1 MLLKIINL
9 FSKKQRNYLLFILFL
24 IFLTM
29 LLETFTIVAFYPLI
43 DSMLNPI
50 DGEKNSIMR
59 LFLSTL
65 NFSAA
70 SEISYLISA
79 IMLQTFHQLGS
90 PLAQMTVQ
98 TAHIRDL
105 PDFM

>member
-1 MLLKIINL
+1 
-9 FSKKQRNYLLFILFL
+9 
-24 IFLTM
+24 M

-79 IMLQTFHQLGS
+79 IIIFATIFLIKSLILIFCYWHNTHFHF
-90 PLAQMTVQ
+90 A
-98 TAHIRDL
+98 ICFD
-105 PDFM
+105 